1 MSSWRRLPVWTL
13 GRFSA
18 WIGPWGRHPPSRP
31 WPSLSHGICSSS
43 HQLNASTSRAPFP
56 SLPRGSPLRPVAVSP
71 LCPTLSSSRLKSN
84 KSSRKARNRTLQ
96 QQEEE
101 EDEDSPE
108 EGDWSEQEDLLD
120 NDPHVTRD
128 YKDLDKVVPSL
139 RYDAILKAGL
149 DIARNKVEDAF
160 YKGELRLNGEKL
172 WKKSRTVRGFEPY
185 PGINREANS
194 YSPSSLR
201 HHFPPLASLRSS
213 RSSAEP
219 TEGLGVPGVETHYWV
234 SLKRPFWGH

>member
-172 WKKSRTVRGFEPY
+172 WKKSRTVKVGDTLDLLIGDGKDSESEIIMRVVL
-185 PGINREANS
+185 REVLEEKTETEKHRVV
-194 YSPSSLR
+194 LR
-201 HHFPPLASLRSS
+201 RWKHLKLPKK
-213 RSSAEP
+213 P
-219 TEGLGVPGVETHYWV
+219 TPQ
-234 SLKRPFWGH
+234 